1 MQEKDKILHDLEQMR
16 SVIHAKLREIA
27 DEETLNKLRVDYMGK
42 KGELTAILKG
52 MGALSKE
59 DRPRV
64 GQVANEIRET
74 LEQVIADKGEELKVA
89 AAHVRMAAEQIDI
102 TMSGDTILYG
112 GKHPLTL
119 VIDEMQ
125 EIFLGMGYEIAEGPE
140 IETDYNNFEGLN
152 IPKDHPARDMQDT
165 FYIDGET
172 LLRSHTS
179 PVQVRT
185 MAKRV
190 PEYPIKIICPGRVYR
205 RDDDST
211 HSPMFQ
217 QIEGLVIDENI
228 SLAHLKGTLLTFLRQ
243 LYGEEREIRL
253 RPSYFSF
260 TEPSVEVD
268 ISCGICGGKGC
279 RSCAYTGWL
288 EILGAGMVHPNVL
301 EMAGYDSE
309 KVRGFA
315 FGMGVE
321 RVAMLKYG
329 IDDLRIFFENDT
341 RFLDQF

>member
-1 MQEKDKILHDLEQMR
+1 MPDKILAELAKMR
-16 SVIHAKLREIA
+16 ATI
-27 DEETLNKLRVDYMGK
+27 EEKMATIDNEDALNQLRVNYMGK
-42 KGELTAILKG
+42 KGQLTSVLKG

-64 GQVANEIRET
+64 GQVANEIRSS
-74 LEQVIADKGEELKVA
+74 LENIIAAKRGELKKA
-89 AAHVRMAAEQIDI
+89 AVSNRLAAETIDI
-102 TMSGDTILYG
+102 SLAGTPIPYG
-112 GKHPLTL
+112 SRHPLTL
-119 VIDEMQ
+119 VIDEMKA
-125 EIFLGMGYEIAEGPE
+125 IFLGMGYEIAEGPE

-165 FYIDGET
+165 FYIDDDIV
-172 LLRSHTS
+172 LRTHTS
-179 PVQVRT
+179 SVQVRT
-185 MAKRV
+185 MAEKV
-190 PEYPIKIICPGRVYR
+190 PQYPVKIICPGRVYR
-205 RDDDST
+205 RDDDAT

-217 QIEGLVIDENI
+217 QIEGLVIDEHI

-243 LYGEEREIRL
+243 LFGEEREIRL

-268 ISCGICGGKGC
+268 ISCGICDGHGC
-279 RSCAYTGWL
+279 RSCAHTGWL
-288 EILGAGMVHPNVL
+288 EVLGAGVVHPNVL

-315 FGMGVE
+315 FGVGVE

-329 IDDLRIFFENDT
+329 IEDLRIFFENDD
-341 RFLDQF
+341 RFLNQF